1 MSICIYDERSSYL
14 KSVYDIFKKRYFNAI
29 ETKKEFNVF
38 LSGGSTPLEFYDY
51 IISKKSH
58 HKINWNR
65 INFFFGDERFLP
77 HDSPDSNFGNAKKH
91 LFDKL
96 KEYDLNVFPIKTN
109 VSIEK
114 SAENYEEIIKKKN
127 AISPDLVFLGMG
139 SDGHTASLFPNA
151 DILNS
156 KKLVD
161 YVENYGDPKIPRVSI
176 TFNLINNA
184 EKIVVFSKFKNK
196 EKIIDHLIFRRL
208 EKKYPVE
215 KLEGKKTK
223 YIFIREQINV

>member
-1 MSICIYDERSSYL
+1 MSICIYDEKNSYL
-14 KSVYDIFKKRYFNAI
+14 KNVYNIFKKRYFNAI
-29 ETKKEFNVF
+29 ENKKEFNVF
-38 LSGGSTPLEFYDY
+38 LSGGSTPLEMYDY

-77 HDSPDSNFGNAKKH
+77 HGSTDSNFGNAKKH

-96 KEYDLNVFPIKTN
+96 KEYDLNVFPIKTDLD
-109 VSIEK
+109 IEK
-114 SAENYEEIIKKKN
+114 SVEDYEEIIKEKN

-139 SDGHTASLFPNA
+139 DDGHTASLFPNSE
-151 DILNS
+151 ILNS
-156 KKLVD
+156 GKLVD
-161 YVENYGDPKIPRVSI
+161 YVENYGNPKTHRVSI

-196 EKIIDHLIFRRL
+196 EKIIEHLIFKRF

-215 KLEGKKTK
+215 RLDVKKTK
-223 YIFIREQINV
+223 YIFIRE